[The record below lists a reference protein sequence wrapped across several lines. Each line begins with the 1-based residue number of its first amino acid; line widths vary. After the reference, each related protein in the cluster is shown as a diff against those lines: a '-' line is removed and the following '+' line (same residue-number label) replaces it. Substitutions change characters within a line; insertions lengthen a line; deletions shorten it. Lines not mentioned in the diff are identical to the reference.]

1 MITLLVTSLF
11 TSSIPYATGLLLG
24 KISEAQLPEEEQTI
38 TMSYLT
44 MLLFLIGL
52 CVSNYIQMITTSI
65 FQERI
70 GIHLRLDVFGSFLT
84 NDIHFFEIYKSGEL
98 NSRVGND
105 INEAKSAAGNKIA
118 DLIRSIITTIANIC
132 IIMFMSWKL
141 GLLILMLLPLYALV
155 TTIHNN
161 RTKVLRR
168 EYQDVQAEA
177 SVHLNEVFTG
187 IQVVKA
193 FSTE

>member
-1 MITLLVTSLF
+1 
-11 TSSIPYATGLLLG
+11 
-24 KISEAQLPEEEQTI
+24 
-38 TMSYLT
+38 MSYLT
-44 MLLFLIGL
+44 MLFFLIGL
-52 CVSNYIQMITTSI
+52 CVSSYIQMITTSI

-105 INEAKSAAGNKIA
+105 INEAKSAAGNKVA
-118 DLIRSIITTIANIC
+118 DLVKSIVTTVANIF

-141 GLLILMLLPLYALV
+141 GLLIIMLLPLFAIV
-155 TTIHNN
+155 TTIHNR
-161 RTKVLRR
+161 RTKVLRK

-177 SVHLNEVFTG
+177 SVHLN
-187 IQVVKA
+187 
-193 FSTE
+193 